1 MVLGIGIKF
10 NFRDF
15 MPWPYQFFGGSPI
28 SEGVNY
34 YLADFFS
41 AEGVHNGV
49 LHQIKLKMD
58 QKGLKMDQRL
68 KLD

>member
-1 MVLGIGIKF
+1 
-10 NFRDF
+10 

-41 AEGVHNGV
+41 AEGRGV
-49 LHQIKLKMD
+49 LYQIKLKMD
-58 QKGLKMDQRL
+58 QKGVKWT
-68 KLD
+68 KG

>member
-1 MVLGIGIKF
+1 
-10 NFRDF
+10 

-49 LHQIKLKMD
+49 LYQIKLKMD
-58 QKGLKMDQRL
+58 QKGLKMDKRL

>member
-1 MVLGIGIKF
+1 MVLGIGINSKF

-15 MPWPYQFFGGSPI
+15 MPWPYQFLGALLSARVSITIWPI
-28 SEGVNY
+28 
-34 YLADFFS
+34 FS

-49 LHQIKLKMD
+49 LYQIKLKMD

-68 KLD
+68 N